1 MTVAHHWKKKKIE
14 ACRKNWGGGRGRE
27 GHVNTTIHTQTKT
40 SELTQSAAIDQNY
53 KNSYAFL
60 NESSSGFI
68 NYKK

>member
-1 MTVAHHWKKKKIE
+1 M
-14 ACRKNWGGGRGRE
+14 GGGEE
-27 GHVNTTIHTQTKT
+27 GHVNTIHTQTKT
-40 SELTQSAAIDQNY
+40 SELTQSAVIDQNY

>member
-1 MTVAHHWKKKKIE
+1 MLTTEKKKKKKHAE
-14 ACRKNWGGGRGRE
+14 KMGGGEE
-27 GHVNTTIHTQTKT
+27 GHVNTIHTQTKT
-40 SELTQSAAIDQNY
+40 SELTQSAVIDQNY